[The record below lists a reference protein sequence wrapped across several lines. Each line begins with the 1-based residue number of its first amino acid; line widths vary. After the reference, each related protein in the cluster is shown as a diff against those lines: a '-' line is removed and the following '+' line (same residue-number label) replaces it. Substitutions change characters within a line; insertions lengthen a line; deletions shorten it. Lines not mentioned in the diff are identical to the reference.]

1 MNQSVALSCLRV
13 AKFGS
18 HFSLLMSHRGG
29 TVGSLALVEVNERTL
44 VHDNAKQLGLTVIEM
59 TMMVVVMMMVMVCGR
74 TPLLP

>member
-29 TVGSLALVEVNERTL
+29 TVGSLALIEVNGRTL
-44 VHDNAKQLGLTVIEM
+44 MHDNAKRLGDVIEM
-59 TMMVVVMMMVMVCGR
+59 MMMVVMMMVMVCGR